1 MDQEQNHV
9 QKLVPSS
16 VPSPKDHAC
25 DLNELD
31 YKYREHRQLYRIV
44 CRVCGRNWNLTIRRD
59 YFRQDKMI
67 GVWYINPFLPGMR
80 APNFQNKAQWARL
93 TANNAPQIRTPEDD
107 AWELE
112 AQARREIR
120 KLSDEMAEARRAIFS
135 GKAMKQFDP
144 AKFEPRTIT

>member
-1 MDQEQNHV
+1 MVLRPDF
-9 QKLVPSS
+9 
-16 VPSPKDHAC
+16 
-25 DLNELD
+25 
-31 YKYREHRQLYRIV
+31 
-44 CRVCGRNWNLTIRRD
+44 RD
-59 YFRQDKMI
+59 PEKTV
-67 GVWYINPFLPGMR
+67 GVWYVNPWQQKMPG
-80 APNFQNKAQWARL
+80 FQNKAEWGRL

-144 AKFEPRTIT
+144 AKFEPRTIGE